1 MTSRQ
6 NPLYIRYMGAFNE
19 WTTHVTDCSCRPE
32 APCEAGAPLF
42 ERFSR
47 LQAAWTNHLNQQRR

>member
-1 MTSRQ
+1 MA
-6 NPLYIRYMGAFNE
+6 AFNE
-19 WTTHVTDCSCRPE
+19 WTTHITGCSCRTE

-47 LQAAWTNHLNQQRR
+47 LQAAWTNHLTQQRR